1 MRDKKIYCNN
11 CNLEITKDNI
21 FISNGIPYCKRC
33 NQALENISLSDL
45 EIPVTLGK
53 PTTKTLPEYYRFS
66 VAKYALTDVIESIK
80 NSGGKE
86 ISVTKEDDE
95 LVVQYKPYWRK

>member
-11 CNLEITKDNI
+11 CNLEITKDNV

-33 NQALENISLSDL
+33 NQ
-45 EIPVTLGK
+45 
-53 PTTKTLPEYYRFS
+53 
-66 VAKYALTDVIESIK
+66 AKYALTDVIESIK